1 MKAVVLAAGE
11 GSRMRPLTSS
21 RPKVMIPV
29 ANRPILE
36 HLLVEMKK
44 AGIKEFIIV
53 VGYHDEQIRDYFTDG
68 SPWGISIEYCR
79 QGRRQGTADAL
90 KMVSGLTEGK
100 FLLVNGDNVI
110 GRRDIERVMAND
122 GHTMSVVEVEDP
134 VGLGVVEV
142 SGGKVLRIHEKV
154 EHPPSRMVNAG
165 LYHLGSDIF
174 RALSRTVKSRRG
186 EYELTDSLQLL
197 IDCGEAIRYEE
208 IGFWLNLSYPWDL
221 LAANQLLLADMEC
234 YNEGKLEENV
244 AIKGKVSIGRDTVIR
259 SGTYI
264 DGPAII
270 GENCDIGPNCHIR
283 PFAAIGDGCHIGNA
297 SEVKAS
303 IIMNGTMVPHHN
315 YVGDSV
321 IGSNCNLGSGAKIA
335 NLRLDKGNIRV
346 DGIDTGR
353 RKLGAIIGD
362 GVEVGINASINT
374 GTIIGND
381 ARIAPG
387 AVVCGVV
394 RPGARIS

>member
-44 AGIKEFIIV
+44 AGIEEFIII
-53 VGYHDEQIRDYFTDG
+53 VGYHDEQIRDYFADG
-68 SPWGISIEYCR
+68 SPWGVSIEYCR
-79 QGRRQGTADAL
+79 QGRRLGTADAL
-90 KMVSGLTEGK
+90 KMVDGLTDGE

-142 SGGKVLRIHEKV
+142 SGDRVIRIHEKV
-154 EHPPSRMVNAG
+154 EKPPSRMVNAG

-174 RALSRTVKSRRG
+174 PALRRTVKSRRG

-197 IDCGEAIRYEE
+197 IDSGEAIRYQE

-234 YNEGKLEENV
+234 YNEGELEENV
-244 AIKGKVSIGRDTVIR
+244 AIKGKVSIGKETVIR

-264 DGPAII
+264 TGPAVI
-270 GENCDIGPNCHIR
+270 GERCDIGPNCYIR
-283 PFAAIGDGCHIGNA
+283 PYTAVGDGCHIGNA

-303 IIMNGTMVPHHN
+303 IVMSGTMIPHHN

-321 IGSNCNLGSGAKIA
+321 IGSSCNLGSGARIA
-335 NLRLDKGNIRV
+335 NLRLDKRNIKV

-374 GTIIGND
+374 GTIICND

-387 AVVCGVV
+387 AVVGGVI

>member
-44 AGIKEFIIV
+44 AGIQDFIIV
-53 VGYHDEQIRDYFTDG
+53 AGYRGEQIRDYFTDG

-79 QGRRQGTADAL
+79 QGRRLGTADAL
-90 KMVSGLTEGK
+90 KMVGGLTEGE

-142 SGGKVLRIHEKV
+142 SGGKVVRIHEKV
-154 EHPPSRMVNAG
+154 EHPPSHMVNAG

-197 IDCGEAIRYEE
+197 IDSGEAIRYQE

-221 LAANQLLLADMEC
+221 LAANQLLLVDMEC
-234 YNEGKLEENV
+234 HNEGKLEENV
-244 AIKGKVSIGRDTVIR
+244 AIREKVSIGRDTVIR

-264 DGPAII
+264 TGPAII
-270 GENCDIGPNCHIR
+270 GEGCDIGPNCHIR
-283 PFAAIGDGCHIGNA
+283 PFTAIGDGCHIGNA

-303 IIMNGTMVPHHN
+303 IIMNGTMIPHHN

-346 DGIDTGR
+346 DGLDTGR
-353 RKLGAIIGD
+353 RKLGAVIGD
-362 GVEVGINASINT
+362 GVEVGINASINA
-374 GTIIGND
+374 GTMIGND

-387 AVVCGVV
+387 AVVRGVV